1 MQGFNRRGVAAA
13 AQVWAVHA
21 TDCSMAWPGACG
33 VMRCMRSLPSN
44 RLSSS
49 LSTSCD
55 GCAGLGTGFIAAT
68 ADDRV

>member
-1 MQGFNRRGVAAA
+1 
-13 AQVWAVHA
+13 
-21 TDCSMAWPGACG
+21 
-33 VMRCMRSLPSN
+33 MRSLPSN